1 VITVLELVCASILCY
16 QFRILQVRRVQQ
28 NENHGPDGR
37 HGISSSDELCRRR
50 TDYCVALTKL
60 CPVTRDV
67 TPHLRPTASSH
78 PAPSSRGVGAELYC
92 DHASLTL
99 VSADAARW
107 QLKWTADHPRRK
119 GIYRVVPLCSSVTWL
134 YINCITWRKL
144 YHVNFHEIMGIVG
157 YGTSRCGFGILS
169 YTPV

>member
-1 VITVLELVCASILCY
+1 MLPVQNSTSQACATERKPRPRWPPRYL
-16 QFRILQVRRVQQ
+16 FVGWTL
-28 NENHGPDGR
+28 PTTDGL
-37 HGISSSDELCRRR
+37 LCRIN
-50 TDYCVALTKL
+50 KL

-119 GIYRVVPLCSSVTWL
+119 GIYRVVPLRSSVTWL
-134 YINCITWRKL
+134 YINCITRRKL
-144 YHVNFHEIMGIVG
+144 YHVNFHEIMGIVW